1 MYFRCRTK
9 NDLSSTVQ
17 LFYEE
22 SKDNEP
28 LANIHFQAIGSGFL
42 TF

>member
-1 MYFRCRTK
+1 MTP
-9 NDLSSTVQ
+9 STVQ

-28 LANIHFQAIGSGFL
+28 LAGDAANLLI
-42 TF
+42 